1 MRSNKKLIVD
11 TEQLN
16 DESLDSANFLLDEY
30 VQSSGINRLRNSNV
44 SSLQHLASNITS
56 PKKINA
62 SNGIYVPNFNQ
73 NPYQYGY
80 PMPIPQQ
87 PLAADDVNLRLSLEK
102 QNMLLKNLSKQMDN
116 ASSYPKR
123 KEQRS
128 SDSRDYE
135 RKIKEIEKDNEI
147 KMELMKHQQ
156 QLELLTNIKSKEQ
169 EKSSQLI
176 DPNSKFFPGSGVIS
190 LIVLGKLLMQQNMNS
205 NPFAQMMGA
214 NPIMNYNTNP
224 MQMQMPMMFAPYP
237 EIYNPYG

>member
-11 TEQLN
+11 PLEQLN

-30 VQSSGINRLRNSNV
+30 VQSSSSSGIDRQRNSNV
-44 SSLQHLASNITS
+44 SSLQNLASNVTS
-56 PKKINA
+56 PKKVNA
-62 SNGIYVPNFNQ
+62 LNGIYVPNFNQ

-102 QNMLLKNLSKQMDN
+102 QNMLLKNLSKQMNN

-123 KEQRS
+123 KEQHS

-147 KMELMKHQQ
+147 KMALMKHEQ
-156 QLELLTNIKSKEQ
+156 QLELLINMKSKEQ
-169 EKSSQLI
+169 EKPSQFI
-176 DPNSKFFPGSGVIS
+176 DPNSKIFFWF
-190 LIVLGKLLMQQNMNS
+190 Q
-205 NPFAQMMGA
+205 
-214 NPIMNYNTNP
+214 
-224 MQMQMPMMFAPYP
+224 
-237 EIYNPYG
+237 